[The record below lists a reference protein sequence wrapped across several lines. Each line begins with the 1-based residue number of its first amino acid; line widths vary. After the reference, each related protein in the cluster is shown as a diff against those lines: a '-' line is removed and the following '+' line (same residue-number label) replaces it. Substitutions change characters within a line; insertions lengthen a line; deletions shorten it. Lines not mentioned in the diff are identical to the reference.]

1 MKKFVSLLF
10 SALICVPLCAGVRK
24 DEVNVETY
32 KYPVGEPLSVAGSTD
47 PEMLQ
52 SSSLYSVAVEGEDQ
66 FVLVTGA
73 RREHVDKY
81 HVPVDTLSYNAVD
94 QPNICAFGC
103 RGKVTVE
110 VDLKGG
116 DIENFEV
123 LPVSKKPVCALKKGK
138 LCIQMQPYDRYIVKI
153 NGNETNLLL
162 LFANPFQSEMGV
174 AADDPD
180 VLRFKAGQIYRDITI
195 RPRNGQ
201 TVFIEGGAVVIGH
214 IEASGVSCHINGP
227 GVLNCY
233 PEKGK
238 GIYLHKCHD
247 SSLKNL
253 IVLNKASWA
262 TAVCMCS
269 NVKIDNW
276 HAVSTYSP
284 YDKAGV
290 NNDTCD
296 LFGSNTVTITR
307 GFSYCHD
314 DAFCIK
320 SHKFAWK
327 GEVYDVSY
335 DDCISY
341 AVDGGNGID
350 LGYELNEN
358 VRNLSYKNMY
368 IVRSNGTRGE
378 MRRGAIALHNAAE
391 GTVDGVTY
399 ENIYVEDPREFGF
412 HMAILESEYSLG
424 TDPETKQNLYW
435 TKPGFVKNV
444 KVKNLH
450 ILKTPPYGYYISGY
464 DENHKFNIEFDGL
477 YIGGKKVKSL
487 EAFKKLPN
495 VTIEH
500 AEVIFK

>member
-1 MKKFVSLLF
+1 MKKSFFAVIMTLVCLSVF
-10 SALICVPLCAGVRK
+10 DAAGRK
-24 DEVNVETY
+24 QPVVETY
-32 KYPVGEPLSVAGSTD
+32 KYPVGQELAVDGSTD
-47 PEMLQ
+47 PKVLN
-52 SSSLYSVAVEGEDQ
+52 SSPLYSVSVEGQEQ

-73 RREHVDKY
+73 QREDVDRH
-81 HVPVDTLSYNAVD
+81 HVPVDTLSYNAID
-94 QPNICAFGC
+94 HPNICAFGC
-103 RGKVTVE
+103 DGKVSVDITLKESVIETV
-110 VDLKGG
+110 
-116 DIENFEV
+116 EV
-123 LPVSKKPVCALKKGK
+123 LPVSKQPKYSLKKGR
-138 LCIQMQPYDRYIVKI
+138 LCVQMQPYDRYIVKI
-153 NGNETNLLL
+153 NGDETNLLL
-162 LFANPFQSEMGV
+162 LFANPLQSEMGV
-174 AADDPD
+174 AEDDPN
-180 VLRFKAGQIYRDITI
+180 VIRFKAGQIYRDVNI
-195 RPRNGQ
+195 RPKNGQ
-201 TVFIEGGAVVIGH
+201 TVFIEGGAIVVGH
-214 IEASGVSCHINGP
+214 IEATNVSCHINGP

-233 PEKGK
+233 PERGK
-238 GIYLHKCHD
+238 GVYLLKCHD

-269 NVKIDNW
+269 NIQIDNW
-276 HAVSTYSP
+276 HAISTYSP

-296 LFGSNTVTITR
+296 LFGSNTVSITH

-335 DDCISY
+335 NDCISY

-424 TDPETKQNLYW
+424 TDPVTKKSLYW

-464 DENHKFNIEFDGL
+464 DENHKFEIEFDGL
-477 YIGGKKVKSL
+477 YIGGKRVKSL

-500 AEVIFK
+500 ADVIVK

>member
-1 MKKFVSLLF
+1 MKKTLLLSIIAFV
-10 SALICVPLCAGVRK
+10 CVSVSGIARQKVETYNYPEGQTITAEGTTEPKVIRSSELY
-24 DEVNVETY
+24 DVNVE
-32 KYPVGEPLSVAGSTD
+32 G
-47 PEMLQ
+47 Q
-52 SSSLYSVAVEGEDQ
+52 RQ

-73 RREHVDKY
+73 DRSDVDRI
-81 HVPVDTLSYNAVD
+81 HPPVDPLSYNGID
-94 QPNICAFGC
+94 NPNICAFGC
-103 RGKVTVE
+103 SGKVNVE
-110 VDLKGG
+110 ISLNNCG
-116 DIENFEV
+116 IESFEV
-123 LPVSKKPVCALKKGK
+123 MPVSKKPVHSIRKGK
-138 LCIQMQPYDRYIVKI
+138 LYVQMKPRDRYIVKI
-153 NGNETNLLL
+153 NGNEKNLLL
-162 LFANPFQSEMGV
+162 LFANPLQSEMGV
-174 AADDPD
+174 SEDDPN
-180 VLRFKAGQIYRDITI
+180 VIRFKAGKVYNDVTI
-195 RPRNGQ
+195 MPRNGQ
-201 TVFIEGGAVVIGH
+201 TVFIEGGAIVMGH
-214 IEASGVSCHINGP
+214 IEAKNVSCHINGP

-238 GIYLHKCHD
+238 GVYLYKCHD
-247 SSLKNL
+247 SSLQNL

-262 TAVCMCS
+262 TAVCTCS
-269 NVKIDNW
+269 NIKIDNW
-276 HAVSTYSP
+276 HAISTYSP

-296 LFGSNTVTITR
+296 LFGSNTVTITN

-358 VRNLSYKNMY
+358 VRYLSYKNMY

-399 ENIYVEDPREFGF
+399 ENVYIEDPREFGF
-412 HMAILESEYSLG
+412 HMAVLESEYSLG
-424 TDPETKQNLYW
+424 TDPVTTQNLYW
-435 TKPGFVKNV
+435 TKPGHVKNV

-464 DENHKFNIEFDGL
+464 DENHRFGIEFDGL

-487 EAFKKLPN
+487 EAFKRLPN
-495 VTIEH
+495 VTIQH
-500 AEVIFK
+500 ADVIIR